1 MRHLRITSLACL
13 ALAAPGARA
22 QAPASPS
29 TQATPVTPVMPAAMP
44 AIPAA
49 ATPQPGQVLASGTV
63 PDEASKAAVLARLR
77 DLYGA
82 DKVVD
87 QIAVGQVAL
96 PANWNAYVQ
105 KLLTPDLKQIRRGQL
120 TIDGSVVS
128 VRGEVANEAQRQ
140 KIASDFATS
149 LNPTYT
155 VNNGLRVSAA
165 DQNILDKTLA
175 NRTIEFESGKT
186 TLTPSGRAIL
196 DEMGAAL
203 QKLAGRK
210 VDIIGHTDNQGLRA
224 SNQHLSQ
231 ARAEAVKAYLS
242 SKGIDGDLLSASGQG
257 PDRPIASNDSTDGR
271 ARNRRIEFRMVQ

>member
-1 MRHLRITSLACL
+1 MRHLRITFLACL
-13 ALAAPGARA
+13 ALAAPAARA

-29 TQATPVTPVMPAAMP
+29 TQATPVTPAAMP

>member
-1 MRHLRITSLACL
+1 MRHLRITFLACL

-22 QAPASPS
+22 QAPAAPS
-29 TQATPVTPVMPAAMP
+29 TQVTPVTPAAMP

-128 VRGEVANEAQRQ
+128 VHGEVANEAQRQ